1 MFDLKI
7 IGGTVVDGTGAQ
19 RYRADIGIKDG
30 AIVDV
35 VRRGA
40 NDPEL
45 AGEAAETID
54 ATGRVVAPGFVD
66 IHTHYDGQV
75 SWDSSLEPSSGH
87 GVTTVVTGNCGVGFA
102 PVRPGTEEWLIKL
115 MEGVEDI
122 PGTALTEGIT
132 WGWETYPEYLDAIGK
147 QNFAVDVGSQVAHG
161 AVRAYAM
168 GERGARNEPATPE
181 DIAAMGR
188 LVQEAIEAGALGFST
203 SRTLAHR
210 AMDGEPVPGTFAA
223 EEELFG
229 LGRAMAAGGQAVFEL
244 APQGAAGEDI
254 VGPRKELDW
263 MRRLGGEIDRP
274 LSFALIQVDADPN
287 LWREQLDL
295 SAAAHAAGSRLY
307 PQIAARPFGM
317 MIGFQGHHG
326 FTHRPTYRRLKAEC
340 SRAELAQRLADPAVK
355 AAILSEDDLPLDPTQ
370 LFDGMFAFVQYSLE
384 RLYALGDPPDYEPTL
399 DRTVAAIA
407 KDRGED
413 PLATLYDLMLES
425 NATAMLMLPLFNYA
439 DGNHDAIREM
449 MMHPAGVLGLSDG
462 GAHCGMICDASY
474 PTFLLTHWARDR
486 KRGEKLSLE
495 YVVRKQSRD
504 TADLFGLTDRGTI
517 EPGKKAD
524 INVIDMDALTLHPA
538 AMAYDLPAGGR
549 RISAG
554 RKRVR
559 RDDRQWNGDP
569 SRRRR
574 HRGPSRPPGARSTL
588 RLRPWNT
595 HEPGRRQPG
604 THPRRGRNR
613 HAACMPDSGAGRTLL
628 LSGVRSS
635 SRSSGCGRRCGR

>member
-30 AIVDV
+30 KIAEV
-35 VRRGA
+35 VRRDADG
-40 NDPEL
+40 PEL
-45 AGEAAETID
+45 SGLELAQAAETID
-54 ATGRVVAPGFVD
+54 ATGHVVAPGFVD

-75 SWDSSLEPSSGH
+75 SWDGLLEPSSGH

-102 PVRPGTEEWLIKL
+102 PVRPGTEDWLIKL

-147 QNFAVDVGSQVAHG
+147 QQYAIDVGSQVAHG

-168 GERGARNEPATPE
+168 GERGARNQPATPD
-181 DIAAMGR
+181 DIKAMAR
-188 LVQEAIEAGALGFST
+188 LVREAVEAGALGFST
-203 SRTLAHR
+203 SRTLAHV

-254 VGPRKELDW
+254 VGPKKELEW
-263 MRRLGGEIDRP
+263 MRRLSREIDRP
-274 LSFALIQVDADPN
+274 VSFALIQVDADPN
-287 LWREQLDL
+287 LWREQLDV
-295 SAAAHAAGSRLY
+295 SAAAHAEGSRLH

-317 MIGFQGHHG
+317 MIGFQGHHA
-326 FTHRPTYRRLKAEC
+326 FTHRPTYRRLKAQC
-340 SRAELAQRLADPAVK
+340 SREELAQRLADPAVK
-355 AAILSEDDLPLDPTQ
+355 AAILSEDDLPIAPGV
-370 LFDGMFAFVQYSLE
+370 LFDGMFAMVQYSLG
-384 RLYALGDPPDYEPTL
+384 RLYALGNPPDYEPTA

-407 KDRGED
+407 KERGDD
-413 PLATLYDLMLES
+413 PLSTLYDLMLEGD
-425 NATAMLMLPLFNYA
+425 ATAMLMLPLFNYA

-449 MMHPAGVLGLSDG
+449 MLHPAGVLGLSDG

-486 KRGEKLSLE
+486 SRGAKLSLE
-495 YVVRKQSRD
+495 YVIRKQARD
-504 TADLFGLTDRGTI
+504 TAYLFGLTDRGTI
-517 EPGKKAD
+517 ESGKKAD
-524 INVIDMDALTLHPA
+524 LNVIDLNALRLHPA

-549 RISAG
+549 RILQGASGYAATIVNG
-554 RKRVR
+554 TVTR
-559 RDDRQWNGDP
+559 RNDVDT
-569 SRRRR
+569 
-574 HRGPSRPPGARSTL
+574 GAR
-588 RLRPWNT
+588 
-595 HEPGRRQPG
+595 PGRLV
-604 THPRRGRNR
+604 RGAR
-613 HAACMPDSGAGRTLL
+613 
-628 LSGVRSS
+628 
-635 SRSSGCGRRCGR
+635 

>member
-7 IGGTVVDGTGAQ
+7 TGGTVVDGTGAE
-19 RYRADIGIKDG
+19 RYQADIGIKDG
-30 AIVDV
+30 VITDV

-40 NDPEL
+40 NDPEM
-45 AGEAAETID
+45 AGLETADAAETID
-54 ATGRVVAPGFVD
+54 ATGHVVAPGFVD

-75 SWDSSLEPSSGH
+75 SWDALLEPSSGH

-102 PVRPGTEEWLIKL
+102 PVRPGTEDWLIKL

-147 QNFAVDVGSQVAHG
+147 QKFSIDVGSQVAHG

-168 GERGARNEPATPE
+168 GARGARNGPATPD
-181 DIAAMGR
+181 DIAAMSR
-188 LVQEAIEAGALGFST
+188 LVQEAVEAGALGFST

-223 EEELFG
+223 EEELFA
-229 LGRAMAAGGQAVFEL
+229 LGHAMAAGGQAVFEL

-254 VGPRKELDW
+254 VGPKRELEW

-340 SRAELAQRLADPAVK
+340 SREELAQRLADPAVK
-355 AAILSEDDLPLDPTQ
+355 AAILSEHDLPVDTTQ
-370 LFDGMFAFVQYSLE
+370 LFDGMFAMVQHSLG
-384 RLYALGDPPDYEPTL
+384 RLYALGNPPDYEPTP
-399 DRTVAAIA
+399 DRTVTAIA
-407 KDRGED
+407 KARGED
-413 PLATLYDLMLES
+413 PLSTLYDLMLES

-449 MMHPAGVLGLSDG
+449 MLHPAGVLGLSDG

-486 KRGEKLSLE
+486 HRGEKLSLE
-495 YVVRKQSRD
+495 YVIRKQSRD
-504 TADLFGLTDRGTI
+504 TAYLFGLGDRGTI

-524 INVIDMDALTLHPA
+524 VNVIDMDALTLHPA
-538 AMAYDLPAGGR
+538 AMAWDLPAGGNRILQGASGYAATIVSGTVTR
-549 RISAG
+549 R
-554 RKRVR
+554 KDV
-559 RDDRQWNGDP
+559 DT
-569 SRRRR
+569 
-574 HRGPSRPPGARSTL
+574 GAR
-588 RLRPWNT
+588 
-595 HEPGRRQPG
+595 PGRLV
-604 THPRRGRNR
+604 RGAR
-613 HAACMPDSGAGRTLL
+613 
-628 LSGVRSS
+628 
-635 SRSSGCGRRCGR
+635 